1 MEAHD
6 QILHGLLDM
15 GQMLLLCGAEI
26 NRVEDTMT
34 RLGQAY
40 GAQKVDIFVITSDI
54 VLTILFQDGVEL
66 TQTRRIRKSSSF
78 DFVKLERLNA
88 LSRKICA
95 EPVSAAE
102 FRAELKKIDQEK
114 PKAATLYL
122 GSVVT
127 ALSFTLFFGGT
138 WYDSLLAAL
147 VGAMICFLQQRV
159 QHVFRNAAFFQVL
172 VGFLAGSV
180 IWALGRVAPVF
191 HVNEISIGVIMLVIP
206 GAALTN
212 AVRDA
217 LFVLAVR
224 NEINTTPHFDPVQ
237 SFSRLPCF
245 LPSPVQQVAVEEDL
259 LLVHTEWA
267 SAVSVT
273 PRIGTLLTLPFSF
286 TDGVVACPC
295 VPTAQ
300 SFCPYAQRSS
310 RLHPCLASDCVV
322 LYSTEDGS
330 DVAVLSSQLFLTGVM
345 RVDQVQFCVAGVYG
359 VTVVQRRGEVCAV
372 LKFNFCGDLE
382 EETVLEERM

>member
-34 RLGQAY
+34 RLGRAY
-40 GAQKVDIFVITSDI
+40 GAKNVDIFAITSDI
-54 VLTILFQDGVEL
+54 VLTILFEDGVEL

-127 ALSFTLFFGGT
+127 ALSFTLFFGGA

-212 AVRDA
+212 AVRDM
-217 LFVLAVR
+217 LVGHTISGLLR
-224 NEINTTPHFDPVQ
+224 I
-237 SFSRLPCF
+237 
-245 LPSPVQQVAVEEDL
+245 VESL
-259 LLVHTEWA
+259 LLA
-267 SAVSVT
+267 LMLAIGFGSA
-273 PRIGTLLTLPFSF
+273 IYLF
-286 TDGVVACPC
+286 GV
-295 VPTAQ
+295 
-300 SFCPYAQRSS
+300 
-310 RLHPCLASDCVV
+310 
-322 LYSTEDGS
+322 
-330 DVAVLSSQLFLTGVM
+330 
-345 RVDQVQFCVAGVYG
+345 
-359 VTVVQRRGEVCAV
+359 
-372 LKFNFCGDLE
+372 
-382 EETVLEERM
+382 